1 MVEGRRVPATLDTV
15 LGQATALETLR
26 RALATGRT
34 HHAYLFDGPEGVGK
48 ERAAFGLAQCLVC
61 ERPSAGLACGSCSA
75 CGRAVPAEPG
85 GLPLHPDIAVL
96 GRGLY
101 EPAQI
106 GRKTPESREIS
117 IDQVRTIV
125 LSRAA
130 FPPHEGRARV
140 FIVRAADELGVSAAN
155 ALLKTLEEPHRATTF
170 VLLTA
175 RKGSLLSTI
184 RSRALALRF
193 GALPLAV
200 VAEVLV
206 AGGLAPEAAGAR
218 GRRLGRQR
226 REGARARGRGDQRGA
241 RRVHRPRA
249 RRDRR
254 ALGERGVRPG
264 RRRQERKS
272 RAPAAARRAGAR
284 VRPRRTRGG
293 TRTRRGQ
300 PGGARG
306 ALRSR
311 DARDEAAPRQWVDAA
326 RHGVAP
332 PGAAGLGALRQR
344 PRSSPLIW
352 PDSSPEGAVPRSAP
366 RPREGARRGARAAA
380 IRTWSARR
388 AARRPCPARACRR
401 ARPARARRAAPRAC
415 ARCRAR
421 RTRRRSRWSPRRAL
435 PFRSVARSAVG
446 ACAARSA
453 RPRAQST
460 KGAQRARRG
469 RLDRPASATRTA
481 RRSLDARKSPGRV
494 LRRAR

>member
-1 MVEGRRVPATLDTV
+1 VPATLDTV

-206 AGGLAPEAAGAR
+206 AGGLAPEAAAR
-218 GRRLGRQR
+218 AAADSGGSVARARELADAEISAALDGFIGRVRAAIDAPSASEAYALAEDGKKGKAELPLLLGGLALAFARDA
-226 REGARARGRGDQRGA
+226 REAARGRG
-241 RRVHRPRA
+241 
-249 RRDRR
+249 
-254 ALGERGVRPG
+254 
-264 RRRQERKS
+264 
-272 RAPAAARRAGAR
+272 AA
-284 VRPRRTRGG
+284 
-293 TRTRRGQ
+293 
-300 PGGARG
+300 
-306 ALRSR
+306 
-311 DARDEAAPRQWVDAA
+311 
-326 RHGVAP
+326 
-332 PGAAGLGALRQR
+332 
-344 PRSSPLIW
+344 
-352 PDSSPEGAVPRSAP
+352 SPEVHAGRYDLAM
-366 RPREGARRGARAAA
+366 RAMKQLHANGSTQLVMESLLLGLRA
-380 IRTWSARR
+380 SAR
-388 AARRPCPARACRR
+388 
-401 ARPARARRAAPRAC
+401 
-415 ARCRAR
+415 
-421 RTRRRSRWSPRRAL
+421 
-435 PFRSVARSAVG
+435 
-446 ACAARSA
+446 
-453 RPRAQST
+453 
-460 KGAQRARRG
+460 
-469 RLDRPASATRTA
+469 
-481 RRSLDARKSPGRV
+481 
-494 LRRAR
+494 